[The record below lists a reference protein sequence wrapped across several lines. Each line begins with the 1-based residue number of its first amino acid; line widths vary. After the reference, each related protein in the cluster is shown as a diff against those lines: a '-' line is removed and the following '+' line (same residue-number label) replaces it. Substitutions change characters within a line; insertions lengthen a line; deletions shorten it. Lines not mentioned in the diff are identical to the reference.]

1 MLPSLP
7 ELSAEVCAD
16 DVQAFTREWLVT
28 NGLGGYAS
36 GTVGGAPT
44 SRYHGHLIA
53 ALKPPV
59 ERTLLVG
66 TLEETAT
73 YLGQAM
79 PLWAAVHPGGLAGLG
94 HRQLVYFGYEGT
106 TPLWR
111 FALGE
116 AVLEKRVWMEPGH
129 NTTYVRYTL
138 TRASAPLTLR
148 VRVRVNPRDHHTNT
162 HIRKTMPN
170 LNVQRVAH
178 GVEVSEGFNRRFY
191 LLSDTATAQVEMH
204 WRMDYHLPVE
214 AGRGLEALDDQCAVA
229 NFHITL
235 HAHEAVTL
243 VFSTED
249 TPGLDGAAALAR
261 RHAHEADLLTR
272 GAHPTDP
279 EAIRRLILAADQ
291 FVVARPLPND
301 PDGQTV
307 IAGYPWFNDW
317 GRDTMIA
324 LPGLTLAVGRPD
336 VAARILRTF
345 AAFVSQGMLPNNFP
359 DQHGD
364 VPGYN
369 TVDATLWYVEAV
381 RDYTAHTGDLSLA
394 RDLFPTLQDIIA
406 WHDKGTRYR
415 IHRDPADGLL
425 YSGEDGAQLTW
436 MDVKI
441 EHWVVTPRT
450 GKAVEINALWHNA
463 LCCLAELATRLGEPA
478 APYAQWAEA
487 ARAGFARFWNA
498 ERGYCYDVLDGPHGH
513 DPALRPNQLLALSL
527 HHNGHLLTPEQ
538 QHAVL
543 TACARHLLT
552 PHGLRSLSPADPA
565 YIGHYNGD
573 RITRD
578 AAYHQGTVWGW
589 LIGPWVSAHWRVH
602 RNAAAA
608 RGFVQPLL
616 HHLNAH
622 GLGTVSEVFDGDPP
636 HAPFACLAQA
646 WSVSEILRV
655 WRETQTPP

>member
-1 MLPSLP
+1 MPSTLPSLP
-7 ELSAEVCAD
+7 VLGAEICAD
-16 DVQAFTREWLVT
+16 DTQAFTREWLVT

-66 TLEETAT
+66 VIEDNAA
-73 YLGQAM
+73 YLGQAW
-79 PLWAAVHPGGLAGLG
+79 PLWSALHPGGLTGLG
-94 HRQLVYFGYEGT
+94 HRHISAFGFEGA
-106 TPLWR
+106 TPVWR
-111 FALGE
+111 YALAD
-116 AVLEKRVWMEPGH
+116 AVLEKRVWLEHGQ
-129 NTTYVRYTL
+129 NTTYVHYTL
-138 TRASAPLTLR
+138 SRASAPLTLNA
-148 VRVRVNPRDHHTNT
+148 RVRVNPRDHHENT

-170 LNVQRVAH
+170 LSVRLIPQ
-178 GVEVSEGFNRRFY
+178 GVEVNENFTRRFY
-191 LLSDTATAQVEMH
+191 LLSANAAVRPDMH
-204 WRMDYHLPVE
+204 WQMDYRLPVE
-214 AGRGLEALDDQCAVA
+214 AGRGLDALDDQCAVA
-229 NFHITL
+229 VFSATL
-235 HAHEAVTL
+235 QAGDSCTL
-243 VFSTED
+243 VFSLTE
-249 TPGLDGAAALAR
+249 TPDLDGAAAYAR
-261 RHAHEADLLTR
+261 RQAYEADLLAR
-272 GAHPTDP
+272 GAHPDDP
-279 EAIRRLILAADQ
+279 ETIRRLILSADQ
-291 FVVARPLPND
+291 FIVRRPLPND
-301 PDGQTV
+301 PHGQTV

-324 LPGLTLAVGRPD
+324 LPGLTLAAGRPE

-381 RDYTAHTGDLSLA
+381 RAYTAHTGDLTLA
-394 RDLFPTLQDIIA
+394 RELFPTLRDIIA
-406 WHDKGTRYR
+406 WHGKGTRYR
-415 IHRDPADGLL
+415 IRRDPADGLL
-425 YSGEDGAQLTW
+425 YSGEDGVQLTW

-463 LCCLAELATRLGEPA
+463 LRALAELAERLGEDA
-478 APYAQWAEA
+478 AIYQAWAET

-513 DPALRPNQLLALSL
+513 DPALRPNQLFALSL
-527 HHNGHLLTPEQ
+527 HHNACLLTPDQ
-538 QHAVL
+538 QKSVL
-543 TACARHLLT
+543 TACAQHLLT

-565 YIGHYNGD
+565 YIGRYNGD

-589 LIGPWVSAHWRVH
+589 LIGPWVSAHWRVYGD
-602 RNAAAA
+602 RTAA
-608 RGFVQPLL
+608 RAFVQPLL
-616 HHLNAH
+616 QHLSAH

-655 WRETQTPP
+655 WRETA